1 MSWNT
6 KKHGNHNNKKLSAQ
20 SYYLLVKEKC
30 TKWNDGERCLY
41 LPLKNIPIEIIISR
55 KHGTPEKA
63 NAKTSKLPGTV
74 FVRI

>member
-1 MSWNT
+1 MEIIIIKNCPPNPT
-6 KKHGNHNNKKLSAQ
+6 IF
-20 SYYLLVKEKC
+20 LVKEKC

-63 NAKTSKLPGTV
+63 NIDTDKAKYLP
-74 FVRI
+74 